1 MGILYF
7 RRPDRCSML
16 RRRRRLVRTMTTA
29 TDDLSCRDVADFLM
43 AYLDR
48 ELDPSQ
54 RAAFDAHLA
63 VCDECVRYL
72 RSYDRTVRLAKAA
85 GREVDE
91 PTAVPER
98 LVRSIAAAKK
108 T

>member
-16 RRRRRLVRTMTTA
+16 RRRRRLVRTMTT

-85 GREVDE
+85 GREADE

>member
-1 MGILYF
+1 MGILFF

-29 TDDLSCRDVADFLM
+29 SDELSCRDVAGFLM

-48 ELDPSQ
+48 ELDPRQ

-63 VCDECVRYL
+63 ICDECVRYL
-72 RSYDRTVRLAKAA
+72 RSYDRTVRLARSA
-85 GREVDE
+85 GREADE

-98 LVRSIAAAKK
+98 LVRSILAAKK